1 VPPRGAARALVGS
14 APARLTGAAQ
24 RARARPRVFD
34 MLRSGHTTE
43 QQQLTP
49 QLNRTA
55 RQRRCLALR

>member
-43 QQQLTP
+43 LTP